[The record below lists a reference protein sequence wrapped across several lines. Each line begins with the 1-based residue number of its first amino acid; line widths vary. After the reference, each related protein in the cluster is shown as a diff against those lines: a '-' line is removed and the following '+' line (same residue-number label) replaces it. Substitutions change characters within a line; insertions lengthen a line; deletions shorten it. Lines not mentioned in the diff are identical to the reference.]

1 MLSSLKRTCT
11 VIARSYM
18 MVQCLSRE
26 SLKKIEFNAPNVF
39 NELTD
44 RLNDYDDPDMQRR
57 FLYIRNIPFL
67 RKLSVE
73 TVRAIQFV
81 VNHNSYEAGDCI
93 L

>member
-1 MLSSLKRTCT
+1 
-11 VIARSYM
+11 

-57 FLYIRNIPFL
+57 FLHIRNIPFL